1 MVKRTGEGGSPDEY
15 FGSVNIT
22 LEQPAEQI
30 VSMDG
35 LAHVIALNE
44 WQKISVMRVVPRVKY
59 SLVPFWTRL
68 VFLYGKISF
77 FLAQK
82 QIRRRKKWITVK
94 L

>member
-44 WQKISVMRVVPRVKY
+44 WQKISVMRVVPRVKF
-59 SLVPFWTRL
+59 SLVHAYSVVQQAAP
-68 VFLYGKISF
+68 K
-77 FLAQK
+77 
-82 QIRRRKKWITVK
+82 
-94 L
+94 

>member
-68 VFLYGKISF
+68 VFYTGKLVFS
-77 FLAQK
+77 LHRNKSGGEKSGLQ
-82 QIRRRKKWITVK
+82 
-94 L
+94 

>member
-77 FLAQK
+77 SLHRNKSGGEKSGLQ
-82 QIRRRKKWITVK
+82 
-94 L
+94 